1 MSNSTTNL
9 HDLPTD
15 PVSGG
20 SVGGNVSLVATETS
34 QYSNN
39 IVAPVG
45 IDNTPSS
52 QNAAL
57 SLDQNTISQIVN
69 GLQQASI
76 AGMTSL
82 PSRDIPRN
90 TEGIISDPHVQ
101 PNYVPPP
108 ISTRQDYIR
117 DEPLYTTTT
126 SQNNKGSFDTLYD
139 EIQGPLLLGILY
151 FIFQLPAFK
160 RFFSQY
166 ASFLF
171 NGDGNYNIQ
180 GLFFMSALFGF
191 IYYGLI
197 KIMTHF
203 SKF

>member
-15 PVSGG
+15 PVTGG
-20 SVGGNVSLVATETS
+20 SVGGNVSLVASETA
-34 QYSNN
+34 QYTNN
-39 IVAPVG
+39 TVPPITT
-45 IDNTPSS
+45 DNISS
-52 QNAAL
+52 TQNSSF

-76 AGMTSL
+76 AGLTTL

-101 PNYVPPP
+101 PNYIPPP
-108 ISTRQDYIR
+108 ISTRQDYIS
-117 DEPLYTTTT
+117 DEPLYTTTEKNT
-126 SQNNKGSFDTLYD
+126 KNTFDTLYD
-139 EIQGPLLLGILY
+139 EIQTPLLLGILY

-166 ASFLF
+166 ISFLF
-171 NGDGNYNIQ
+171 NGDGNYNVQ
-180 GLFFMSALFGF
+180 GLFFMSSLFGF
-191 IYYGLI
+191 LYYALV
-197 KIMTHF
+197 KIITHF

>member
-20 SVGGNVSLVATETS
+20 SVGGNVSLVTTETS

-39 IVAPVG
+39 VVSPVP
-45 IDNTPSS
+45 IDNTSS
-52 QNAAL
+52 MQNSSF

-90 TEGIISDPHVQ
+90 TEAIVSDPHVQ

-108 ISTRQDYIR
+108 ISTRQDYISE
-117 DEPLYTTTT
+117 EPLYNTTEK
-126 SQNNKGSFDTLYD
+126 NNKGSFDTLYD
-139 EIQGPLLLGILY
+139 EIQAPLLLGILY
-151 FIFQLPAFK
+151 FIFQLPSFK

-180 GLFFMSALFGF
+180 GLFFISAFFGF
-191 IYYGLI
+191 VYYGLI

>member
-9 HDLPTD
+9 NDLPTD

-20 SVGGNVSLVATETS
+20 SIGGNVSLVTTETS
-34 QYSNN
+34 QYNN
-39 IVAPVG
+39 NVVPTIPS
-45 IDNTPSS
+45 DNIQTSS
-52 QNAAL
+52 L

-76 AGMTSL
+76 AGMTAL

-90 TEGIISDPHVQ
+90 TEGIVSDPHVQ

-117 DEPLYTTTT
+117 DEPLYTNTEKD
-126 SQNNKGSFDTLYD
+126 NKGSFDTLYD
-139 EIQGPLLLGILY
+139 EIQAPLLLGILY

-166 ASFLF
+166 AAFLF
-171 NGDGNYNIQ
+171 NSDGNYNIQ
-180 GLFFMSALFGF
+180 GLFFISAFFGLV
-191 IYYGLI
+191 YYGLM
-197 KIMTHF
+197 KITTHF

>member
-39 IVAPVG
+39 I
-45 IDNTPSS
+45 PSPIAVDGGAS
-52 QNAAL
+52 AQGSSL

-69 GLQQASI
+69 GLQQASV

-90 TEGIISDPHVQ
+90 TEVIVSDPHVQ

-117 DEPLYTTTT
+117 DEPIYTTT
-126 SQNNKGSFDTLYD
+126 QDNNKATFDTLYD
-139 EIQGPLLLGILY
+139 EIQSPLLLGILY

-160 RFFSQY
+160 RLFSQY

-180 GLFFMSALFGF
+180 GLFFMSSLFGF

>member
-20 SVGGNVSLVATETS
+20 SIGGNISLVTTETS
-34 QYSNN
+34 QYNNN
-39 IVAPVG
+39 IVPNVG
-45 IDNTPSS
+45 ADSS
-52 QNAAL
+52 SSAQNSSL

-117 DEPLYTTTT
+117 DEPLYTT
-126 SQNNKGSFDTLYD
+126 SVENNKGSFDTLYD

-160 RFFSQY
+160 RIFSQY
-166 ASFLF
+166 ASFLL

-180 GLFFMSALFGF
+180 GLFFISAFFGLV
-191 IYYGLI
+191 YYGLI